1 MRPPQKTLPT
11 TLSLKSTSTLNRTLR
26 TKAYGNYIKRTLII
40 LRYKHL
46 RMLIGLQ
53 LRDLNNC
60 SNIME
65 YGSLTKRAS
74 QYHKH
79 CTTSL
84 TRTTIRNGQMQKSS
98 YISTTK
104 DPSIRMLSTV
114 VSNYAHLPPPL
125 GHLNHLLHL
134 HPSKLLHLQKLL
146 RLHKLRLRKPRL
158 RKLRPHKPRPRK
170 LRPRKPRLHK
180 LHPRK
185 LR

>member
-11 TLSLKSTSTLNRTLR
+11 TLSLKSTSTLNGTLR

-60 SNIME
+60 SNVIE
-65 YGSLTKRAS
+65 YRSLTKRVS

-79 CTTSL
+79 YTTSL
-84 TRTTIRNGQMQKSS
+84 TRTTVWNGQMQKLS
-98 YISTTK
+98 YISTIK
-104 DPSIRMLSTV
+104 DPSIYMLSTIIL
-114 VSNYAHLPPPL
+114 NYAHLPPPL

-134 HPSKLLHLQKLL
+134 HPSKLLHL
-146 RLHKLRLRKPRL
+146 HKLCL
-158 RKLRPHKPRPRK
+158 RKLR
-170 LRPRKPRLHK
+170 
-180 LHPRK
+180 
-185 LR
+185 